1 MIFIVDSIHV
11 ASNTP
16 KRLEP
21 LAEEI
26 RKAVHYAFPDK
37 EALEKFIRTVQKNL
51 QKKVTGSRIPLSVNH
66 TTFEEMGSLQV
77 RRSDTDSSDFI
88 RMHYFKL
95 KGHVHVSHDGTT
107 LYPEA
112 FIEEGGEN
120 V

>member
-1 MIFIVDSIHV
+1 MIFVVDSIHV

-26 RKAVHYAFPDK
+26 RKAVHYAFSDK
-37 EALEKFIRTVQKNL
+37 EALERFIRTVQKN
-51 QKKVTGSRIPLSVNH
+51 VPGSRIPLSVNH
-66 TTFEEMGSLQV
+66 TTFEETGSLSV
-77 RRSDTDSSDFI
+77 RRSDTDSGDYI

-95 KGHVHVSHDGTT
+95 KGHVYVSHDGTT

-112 FIEEGGEN
+112 FIEEGGEH